1 MGLKGQ
7 QPVERKI
14 PCQKF
19 SKGICSAQ
27 SRINRTR
34 NDHRITMK
42 FKKFAPVAAILS
54 LRDAQRA
61 SAKKPNKNRP
71 LEFFADELE
80 KRQLLATFSYSS
92 GLLTVQTNSTN
103 EQLSII
109 SRSESGRYTM
119 TSTGTWSGIPV
130 SGLSNTSIDTYVNQ
144 SSGLASFLLDDR
156 RYHSRK
162 YGLFYWLHPRGPDWP
177 KISCYG

>member
-1 MGLKGQ
+1 MLDQLRCICRESGNTMNVARFAHVGGVDPHRDSRTNPGQ
-7 QPVERKI
+7 KWRKKSLVESM
-14 PCQKF
+14 P
-19 SKGICSAQ
+19 
-27 SRINRTR
+27 
-34 NDHRITMK
+34 
-42 FKKFAPVAAILS
+42 
-54 LRDAQRA
+54 
-61 SAKKPNKNRP
+61 
-71 LEFFADELE
+71 DELE
-80 KRQLLATFSYSS
+80 HLQPLSPVAY
-92 GLLTVQTNSTN
+92 NSTGSPN

-109 SRSESGRYTM
+109 SRSESSRYTM